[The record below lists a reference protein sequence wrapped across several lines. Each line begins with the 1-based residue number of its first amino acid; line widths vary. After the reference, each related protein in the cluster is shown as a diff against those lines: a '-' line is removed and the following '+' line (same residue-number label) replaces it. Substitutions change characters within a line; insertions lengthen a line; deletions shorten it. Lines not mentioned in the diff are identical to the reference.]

1 MRQILP
7 ISATTEPNQETLDDA
22 QLRQVEE
29 LLYMLSNF
37 CMKNAFFAWGL
48 RTNKSLIS
56 GVGMFSVC
64 VHVSSERAFRQCMY
78 AKKKNFS
85 MWSSKTMFYTGRWCI
100 FDVVPQTRTAQSPRM
115 RAVQVSL
122 KLWCFQTESSRL
134 ARTSSGAW
142 VMGRNIRIIRK
153 PLWHQDAPHSLLKL
167 LNMQEK
173 IIAAIH
179 TTQAYCESRI

>member
-48 RTNKSLIS
+48 RTDKSLIS

-78 AKKKNFS
+78 AKKS
-85 MWSSKTMFYTGRWCI
+85 LSSACEAAKH
-100 FDVVPQTRTAQSPRM
+100 PHQTAGSACAVRF
-115 RAVQVSL
+115 VQVSL
-122 KLWCFQTESSRL
+122 KL
-134 ARTSSGAW
+134 
-142 VMGRNIRIIRK
+142 
-153 PLWHQDAPHSLLKL
+153 
-167 LNMQEK
+167 
-173 IIAAIH
+173 
-179 TTQAYCESRI
+179 